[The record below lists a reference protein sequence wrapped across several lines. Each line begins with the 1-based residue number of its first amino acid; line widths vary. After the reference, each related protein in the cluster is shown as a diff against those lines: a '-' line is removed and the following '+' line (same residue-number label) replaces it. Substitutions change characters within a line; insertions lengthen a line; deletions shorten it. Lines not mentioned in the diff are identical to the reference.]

1 MKREGAG
8 GGGEEVTDWV
18 TLPVEAST
26 VVSDLTPQSGQSMTA
41 GYRPREGIGIAWAYP
56 RFSECTCCC
65 PVAVVMGVV
74 VVAGG
79 GAEPDS
85 ENTGGDPAV
94 PAGPCLILISLS

>member
-41 GYRPREGIGIAWAYP
+41 GYRPREGIGIAWA
-56 RFSECTCCC
+56 
-65 PVAVVMGVV
+65 
-74 VVAGG
+74 
-79 GAEPDS
+79 
-85 ENTGGDPAV
+85 
-94 PAGPCLILISLS
+94 